1 MMNILNMQ
9 FIHFEHVFLV
19 LGMYVLSEFEY
30 IYNELNYV
38 KSICLKLWV
47 TNQHVFKKYILL
59 ILSAIKIKL
68 QKISTN

>member
-38 KSICLKLWV
+38 KSISLKLWV